1 MGTKAGLAN
10 MSRGLFLFLLF
21 DPAKTKGNQTGD
33 TTFFSC
39 WCLEGASRGV
49 SVMGG
54 WGGPLCFGWVESE
67 RRQIVWH
74 ILLFPHPEQ
83 FPGRLSP

>member
-1 MGTKAGLAN
+1 MGTKAGLPN
-10 MSRGLFLFLLF
+10 MSRRLFLFSLF
-21 DPAKTKGNQTGD
+21 DPAKTRGMQTQD

-54 WGGPLCFGWVESE
+54 GLCFGWVESE

-83 FPGRLSP
+83 FPG

>member
-54 WGGPLCFGWVESE
+54 WGWGPSALDG
-67 RRQIVWH
+67 
-74 ILLFPHPEQ
+74 
-83 FPGRLSP
+83 